1 MIARIPLDRT
11 PMSLALTLYGFV
23 DIDRSSRVRWLCLEL
38 GIPFTEKRLNYTSA
52 EQRSD
57 AYKRINPFSRVP
69 GLECEIGTLFE
80 SGAICQFLA
89 ERHPQHQLV
98 PEIGSPDRGRYL
110 SWMFFATSTFDP
122 AAFGVFQSTALRP
135 HPERRKLAIEEI
147 QPLLES
153 LSAHVAKNHYVLGTR
168 FSLPDIVLGHALV
181 LLRGAQ
187 ALDQHP
193 DLLAYIDRLAQ
204 RPAAAR
210 SKLFGPRKAA

>member
-38 GIPFTEKRLNYTSA
+38 GIPFTEKRLNYTAA
-52 EQRSD
+52 EQRSE
-57 AYKRINPFSRVP
+57 AYRRINPFSRVP
-69 GLECEIGTLFE
+69 GLESEVGTLFE

-98 PEIGSPDRGRYL
+98 PEIGAPERGRYL

-122 AAFGVFQSTALRP
+122 AAFGVFHSTALRP
-135 HPERRKLAIEEI
+135 NPERRKQAIEEI
-147 QPLLES
+147 QPLLAG
-153 LSAHVAKNHYVLGTR
+153 LSDQVRSNHYVLGAR
-168 FSLPDIVLGHALV
+168 FSVPDIVLGHALV

-187 ALDQHP
+187 ALDQYP
-193 DLLAYIDRLAQ
+193 ELLAYIDRLAQ

-210 SKLFGPRKAA
+210 SRLFGPRKAA